1 MVAVTAAARGAM
13 AQAPEVPRAEQL
25 FYQGVRALH
34 EHAYEPARAL
44 FEQSLAIAPRGS
56 VLLDLAKAEWAL
68 GRHVDALK
76 HLRAALER
84 PDLPADNRQPAERGL
99 ARWSAAV
106 GHIAVNTDAGARVQI
121 DGTAIEGT
129 APFADPIDVEPGVRV
144 VETRVEDRSGRVEV
158 DAKAGVVV
166 EANAFVAHPSPTPAM
181 TSAVPSPTAPPS
193 AVSPAAPAPD
203 GPAAGE
209 FWSPRRIVGAS
220 VLGAGAASVIVG
232 GVFFALASSDEHRAT
247 AAAAGL
253 GPSDCSGVSP
263 AAACAAQDTAVASE
277 RTDGTISRI
286 AIGAGIAAVVVGA
299 VVAMWPS
306 ASTRATAIVP
316 TVNQDGASL
325 AIGGAF

>member
-1 MVAVTAAARGAM
+1 MVAVTAAAGAAM

>member
-25 FYQGVRALH
+25 FYDGVRALH
-34 EHAYEPARAL
+34 EHAYEQARAL

-56 VLLDLAKAEWAL
+56 VLLDLSKAEWAL

-106 GHIAVNTDAGARVQI
+106 GHIAVTTDAGARVQI
-121 DGTAIEGT
+121 DGAAIEGT
-129 APFADPIDVEPGVRV
+129 APFAHPIDAEPGSRV
-144 VETRVEDRSGRVEV
+144 VETRVGDRSGRVEV

-166 EANAFVAHPSPTPAM
+166 EANAFVAPPSPAPIM
-181 TSAVPSPTAPPS
+181 TSTVPSPPVPPT

-203 GPAAGE
+203 RPAAGE
-209 FWSPRRIVGAS
+209 FWNPRRIVGAS
-220 VLGAGAASVIVG
+220 VLGAGAASLIVG
-232 GVFFALASSDEHRAT
+232 AVFFALASSDEHRAT
-247 AAAAGL
+247 AVAAGL
-253 GPSDCSGVSP
+253 GPSGCSAPSP
-263 AAACAAQDTAVASE
+263 AAACAAQDMAVSSE
-277 RTDGTISRI
+277 RTDGTISRV

-306 ASTRATAIVP
+306 AATRDVAIAP
-316 TVNQDGASL
+316 TVNPNGASL
-325 AIGGAF
+325 AIGGRF